1 MLKMYF
7 LGRLK
12 SSLGSKL
19 LFFHQPKFLPFFFYI
34 DKIHR
39 CPLIRFA
46 RYNAFNQ
53 QKGKTESVTDQ
64 RPNHEHV
71 SGNQII

>member
-1 MLKMYF
+1 MLRMYF

-19 LFFHQPKFLPFFFYI
+19 LFFHQNSCHFFSILIKSINY
-34 DKIHR
+34 
-39 CPLIRFA
+39 PLIRFA

-53 QKGKTESVTDQ
+53 QKDEAESVTNQ
-64 RPNHEHV
+64 SPNHEHV
-71 SGNQII
+71 SCNQII

>member
-19 LFFHQPKFLPFFFYI
+19 LFFHQNSCHFFFYI

-39 CPLIRFA
+39 YPLIRFA

-53 QKGKTESVTDQ
+53 QKDKTESATNQ